1 MEENKFVVVPLLF
14 LALFSM
20 LFMFQVSYSGASFQG
35 QERPFPEIFSPR
47 QISPAFDETITIIAD
62 NLHWSFSTAAGELK
76 SPLLSFLGLEDY
88 RFAPPNHSVIV
99 KVDPMDWS
107 DPSPQVLGASI
118 EDPYYTYYYE
128 GR

>member
-20 LFMFQVSYSGASFQG
+20 LFMFQVSYTGASFQG

-47 QISPAFDETITIIAD
+47 QISPAFDETLTIIAD
-62 NLHWSFSTAAGELK
+62 NLQWSFSTAGSELK
-76 SPLLSFLGLEDY
+76 GPVLSFLGLEGY
-88 RFAPPNHSVIV
+88 RFGPANHSVV
-99 KVDPMDWS
+99 AKVNPMDWS

-118 EDPYYTYYYE
+118 QDPYYYN